1 MYTAVHGI
9 LLTSNPTNGT
19 VGLDYKDTITPI
31 YTNIE
36 CGDVISYSNTPTLW
50 ECSFRITNT
59 GTAPLT
65 INTLSVSSSSI
76 SSSISQPDIN
86 LLMPGDVSLFAV
98 NINNITSQPS
108 ISSIISIPTS
118 YNKNCSIGII
128 LQYTT

>member
-19 VGLDYKDTITPI
+19 VGLDYKDIITPI

-50 ECSFRITNT
+50 ECNFRITNT

-86 LLMPGDVSLFAV
+86 LLMPGDVSLFTV

-108 ISSIISIPTS
+108 ISSIVSIPTS